1 MPPRRSGPAA
11 ATTRAVVG
19 VVGMLALLLASAG
32 CGGDPDRPAPYTDV
46 INRVSAKY
54 GPVDVRV
61 VHHDTLSRLELR
73 ISDLSFR
80 DTPTSFPEVAE
91 DVATIALGAV
101 SGAEVP
107 DSIVVTAG
115 ATAVNL
121 GAYQRTRASTARF
134 AVAALRE
141 REPR

>member
-1 MPPRRSGPAA
+1 MAGRYPGLAA

-19 VVGMLALLLASAG
+19 VVGTLALLVASTG
-32 CGGDPDRPAPYTDV
+32 CGGDADRPAPYTDV
-46 INRVSAKY
+46 IKRVSAKY

-61 VHHDTLSRLELR
+61 VRQDTLSRLELR
-73 ISDLSFR
+73 ISDLSFH

-101 SGAEVP
+101 SGREVP

-115 ATAVNL
+115 ATVVNL
-121 GAYQRTRASTARF
+121 GVYQRTRASTARF

>member
-1 MPPRRSGPAA
+1 MRLPVMMG
-11 ATTRAVVG
+11 VG
-19 VVGMLALLLASAG
+19 CTVLLLAG
-32 CGGDPDRPAPYTDV
+32 CGGDADRPAPYTNV
-46 INRVSAKY
+46 IKRVSAKY

-61 VHHDTLSRLELR
+61 VRQDTLSRLELR
-73 ISDLSFR
+73 ISDLSFH

-91 DVATIALGAV
+91 DVAMIALGAV
-101 SGAEVP
+101 SGREVP

-115 ATAVNL
+115 ATTVNL